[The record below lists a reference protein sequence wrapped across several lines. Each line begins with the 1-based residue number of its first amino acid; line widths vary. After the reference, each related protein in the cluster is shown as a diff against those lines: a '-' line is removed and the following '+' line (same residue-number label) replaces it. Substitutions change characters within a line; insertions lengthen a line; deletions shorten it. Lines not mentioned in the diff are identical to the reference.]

1 MFLKLNLALCIK
13 TFIFVRLMAI
23 ELDKIDLRILKI
35 LQENGRITNLQLS
48 HEVGLS
54 PAPTLERVRKL
65 EQSNYI
71 KSYHALVDEELL
83 GLGIKT
89 FIQIQLDFHKNNTI
103 QVFLEEIEAIKEIT
117 ECHHVTGQCDFL
129 LKAYVKDIKSYER
142 LIMDKISKI
151 SVVKT
156 FQTMMIM
163 STNKKEPAVPLEY

>member
-1 MFLKLNLALCIK
+1 MAVELNK
-13 TFIFVRLMAI
+13 TDFQ
-23 ELDKIDLRILKI
+23 ILKI

-48 HEVGLS
+48 TEVGLS

-65 EQSNYI
+65 ENAGYI

-103 QVFLEEIEAIKEIT
+103 QTFVEEVKQIKEIT

-129 LKAYVKDIKSYER
+129 LKVYVKDIKAYER

-163 STNKKEPAVPLEY
+163 STSKKEPSVPMEY